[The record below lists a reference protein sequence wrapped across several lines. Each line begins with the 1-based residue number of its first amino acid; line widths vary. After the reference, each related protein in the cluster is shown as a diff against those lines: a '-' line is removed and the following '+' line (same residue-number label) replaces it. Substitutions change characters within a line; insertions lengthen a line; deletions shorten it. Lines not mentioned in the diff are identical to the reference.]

1 MLGTAFT
8 AQHSDARVVDQL
20 IYKWSHSCAV
30 IAKVLATEY
39 DKSLCSGWI
48 ATREEIRRDVW
59 RLFGGSYEAFM
70 KNSCD

>member
-20 IYKWSHSCAV
+20 IYKWGHSRAV

-39 DKSLCSGWI
+39 EKVVQSGWKLNR
-48 ATREEIRRDVW
+48 AEIRRDVA
-59 RLFGGSYEAFM
+59 RLFGGSYSDFIA
-70 KNSCD
+70 KSLK